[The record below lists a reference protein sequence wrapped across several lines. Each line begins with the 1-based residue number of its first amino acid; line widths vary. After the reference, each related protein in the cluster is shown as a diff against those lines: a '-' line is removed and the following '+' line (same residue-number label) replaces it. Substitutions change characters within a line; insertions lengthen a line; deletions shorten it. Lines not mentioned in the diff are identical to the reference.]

1 MTKEQ
6 NLIKEYLEWQNIPF
20 QIESD
25 LPFLMK
31 RAKGKM
37 NPAHALGFWIYP
49 HHPLLRNL
57 VTGFYETI
65 DYVNA
70 TGGRYCA

>member
-25 LPFLMK
+25 VAFLMK
-31 RAKGKM
+31 RMKGKM
-37 NPAHALGFWIYP
+37 NPNHALGFWIYP
-49 HHPLLRNL
+49 NNPLLRNL
-57 VTGFYETI
+57 ITNFYQVI
-65 DYVNA
+65 DYVDA
-70 TGGRYCA
+70 IGRRC

>member
-25 LPFLMK
+25 VRLLMT
-31 RAKGKM
+31 RSKGKM
-37 NPAHALGFWIYP
+37 NPAQALGFWIYP
-49 HHPLLRNL
+49 NEPLLRNL
-57 VTGFYETI
+57 VTDFYQTI

-70 TGGRYCA
+70 TGGRYC

>member
-20 QIESD
+20 QIESN
-25 LPFLMK
+25 LPLLMK
-31 RAKGKM
+31 ISKGKM

-49 HHPLLRNL
+49 ANPLLKKLITN
-57 VTGFYETI
+57 FYQVVDYI
-65 DYVNA
+65 DA
-70 TGGRYCA
+70 TGGRYC

>member
-25 LPFLMK
+25 LPLLMK
-31 RAKGKM
+31 RMKGKM
-37 NPAHALGFWIYP
+37 NPNQALGFWIYP
-49 HHPLLRNL
+49 SHPLLRNL

-70 TGGRYCA
+70 TGGRYC

>member
-20 QIESD
+20 QIESN
-25 LPFLMK
+25 LPLLMK
-31 RAKGKM
+31 RSQGKM

-49 HHPLLRNL
+49 NHPLLRNL

-65 DYVNA
+65 NYVNA
-70 TGGRYCA
+70 TGGRYC

>member
-1 MTKEQ
+1 MR
-6 NLIKEYLEWQNIPF
+6 
-20 QIESD
+20 
-25 LPFLMK
+25 

-49 HHPLLRNL
+49 NNPLLRNL

-70 TGGRYCA
+70 TGGRYC

>member
-31 RAKGKM
+31 RSKGKM
-37 NPAHALGFWIYP
+37 DPTAALGFWIYP
-49 HHPLLRNL
+49 NNPLLRNL
-57 VTGFYETI
+57 VTNFYETV

-70 TGGRYCA
+70 TGGRYC